1 MVDSSDTS
9 KTQEEYLPQ
18 YILDILANRVALKL
32 SYFGSKFNHKTMWY
46 PVLKACLQI
55 EKNPL
60 SIDSVILEAKK
71 ENDPIA
77 TNPTFTLRMF
87 HTFYARIYILLYYK
101 YGTDPIYKDC
111 VFPELINNMSIYASE
126 KSMELIHKGVEKIH
140 QFEKSY
146 EKTDENRKEK
156 PEQND
161 CQNQIGFLK
170 KQIEGLKSEN
180 EQLKKESAE
189 KDKEIVRRDETI
201 NSLKQE
207 LAELKSN
214 GCYSETDVSELKEEL
229 EIYKGK
235 KTGLNVRQTAIV
247 GYKLADAF
255 GILPNDKQKLAPLL
269 SKITGYGKRSLAQKI
284 CGYFSEEEEKE
295 LAEIFSDY
303 PKIAKI
309 IYNKYHGTP
318 LP

>member
-1 MVDSSDTS
+1 MIDSSDTS
-9 KTQEEYLPQ
+9 KTQEDYLPQ

-77 TNPTFTLRMF
+77 TSPTFTLRMF
-87 HTFYARIYILLYYK
+87 HTFYARIYVLLFYK
-101 YGTDPIYKDC
+101 YGTDPIYKEC
-111 VFPELINNMSIYASE
+111 VFPELKNNMSIYASE
-126 KSMELIHKGVEKIH
+126 KNMELIHKGVEEI
-140 QFEKSY
+140 QRFVKSF

-161 CQNQIGFLK
+161 SQNQIGSLK

-189 KDKEIVRRDETI
+189 KDKKI
-201 NSLKQE
+201 
-207 LAELKSN
+207 AELKEKIVCYEAADEKEIGDEKLGGESLYNKVSYEFFLQLLQYSGLIINFSNKSDIARLWKMLTGHPSN
-214 GCYSETDVSELKEEL
+214 GIRQYSSSRNYLNKNTEDDVRRLNNHLK
-229 EIYKGK
+229 
-235 KTGLNVRQTAIV
+235 
-247 GYKLADAF
+247 KL
-255 GILPNDKQKLAPLL
+255 GITCIQL
-269 SKITGYGKRSLAQKI
+269 
-284 CGYFSEEEEKE
+284 
-295 LAEIFSDY
+295 
-303 PKIAKI
+303 
-309 IYNKYHGTP
+309 
-318 LP
+318 